1 LVAITGW
8 DGSDYVPEVIGW
20 EGETP
25 GDGRKEMK
33 VNSISLEL
41 MKKER

>member
-1 LVAITGW
+1 LVEITDW

-33 VNSISLEL
+33 MKSIDLKSLRP
-41 MKKER
+41 ER

>member
-1 LVAITGW
+1 VITGW

-25 GDGRKEMK
+25 GDGTKEK
-33 VNSISLEL
+33 KLKSINIGLL
-41 MKKER
+41 NPER